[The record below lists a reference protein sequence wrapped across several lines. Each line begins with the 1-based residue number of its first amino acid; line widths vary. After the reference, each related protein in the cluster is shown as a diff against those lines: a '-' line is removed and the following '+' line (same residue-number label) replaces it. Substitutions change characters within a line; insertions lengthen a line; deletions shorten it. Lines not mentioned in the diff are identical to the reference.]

1 VLGQSQQHCRGNPAS
16 RESFSFVNGDTARQA
31 VFSTARYA
39 ALMEIKDK
47 VAVVTGGGSG
57 IGEALVER
65 FRAEGARG
73 LVVVDRDGANAE
85 RVAQHVGGKAV
96 ELDVTNETAIADV
109 VAETVDDHGRL
120 DIFVSNAGYVTQGGL
135 ETDNAEIQRMWE
147 VHVMSHIYAARA
159 AVPVMVANGG
169 GYLLNTASAAGLLT
183 QLGSMQY
190 AVTKAA
196 AVSLGEFLSITYGE
210 RGIRV
215 SMLCPQAVE
224 TNILSNSP
232 DRLDQGTGT
241 PGSAAGDG
249 VLTAAQLADTVIECM
264 AEERF
269 LVLPHPEVQT
279 YRERKASDVDRWI
292 SGMQRFQSRLYADS
306 DLAPA
311 DWLLS

>member
-1 VLGQSQQHCRGNPAS
+1 LSGKARARLG
-16 RESFSFVNGDTARQA
+16 
-31 VFSTARYA
+31 RYSA
-39 ALMEIKDK
+39 GMEIKDK
-47 VAVVTGGGSG
+47 VAIVTGGGSG
-57 IGEALVER
+57 IGEALAHR
-65 FRAEGARG
+65 FAEEGASAV
-73 LVVVDRDGANAE
+73 VVVDMDVDNAQ
-85 RVAQHVGGKAV
+85 RVAGMIDIATAMQ
-96 ELDVTNETAIADV
+96 LDVTDEAGTIELVNQ
-109 VAETVDDHGRL
+109 TVKEHGGL

-135 ETDNAEIQRMWE
+135 ETENDDIQRMWE

-159 AVPVMVANGG
+159 SVPVMVANGG

-190 AVTKAA
+190 SITKAA
-196 AVSLGEFLSITYGE
+196 AVSLGEFLAITYGE

-224 TNILSNSP
+224 TNILANSP

-249 VLTAAQLADTVIECM
+249 VLSPEQLADTVIECM
-264 AEERF
+264 SEERF

-279 YRERKASDVDRWI
+279 YRERKANDVDRWI
-292 SGMQRFQSRLYADS
+292 KGMQRFESQLFAQS
-306 DLAPA
+306 DLRPA

>member
-1 VLGQSQQHCRGNPAS
+1 MNGHSSIAGISHGLHKS
-16 RESFSFVNGDTARQA
+16 RRFINDGATRQA
-31 VFSTARYA
+31 RFRAARYA
-39 ALMEIKDK
+39 APMEIRDK
-47 VAVVTGGGSG
+47 VAIVTGGGSG
-57 IGEALVER
+57 IGEALAKR
-65 FRAEGARG
+65 FHAEGARG
-73 LVVVDRDGANAE
+73 VVVVDRDGTNAE
-85 RVAQHVGGKAV
+85 RVAQNIAGTAV
-96 ELDVTNETAIADV
+96 ELDVTDEPAIASV
-109 VAETVDDHGRL
+109 VAETVQEHGTL

-135 ETDNAEIQRMWE
+135 EADNDEIQRMWE

-215 SMLCPQAVE
+215 SVLCPQAVE
-224 TNILSNSP
+224 TNILANSP
-232 DRLDQGTGT
+232 DRLDLETGT

-249 VLTAAQLADTVIECM
+249 VLTAEQLADTVINCM

-279 YRERKASDVDRWI
+279 YRERKASDIDRWI
-292 SGMQRFQSRLYADS
+292 HGMRRFQSRLYADS
-306 DLAPA
+306 ELGPA